1 MKISLGNGL
10 SFLAISTLLVGCQA
24 TDLSEEKNL
33 ENETSQETTDKR
45 VEKSEHGHNH
55 SHVEKKDKIY
65 AGYFKD
71 SQVQHRALSDWDGDW
86 QSVYPYLEDGS
97 LDEVFA
103 HKAEHEG
110 KKSAEDYKEYYRV
123 GYQTD
128 VDRIVIK
135 EDTITFYRG
144 EKEVKGQYIYDGYEI
159 LTYEAGNKGVRY
171 IFKLKEETQGL
182 PQYVQFSDHI
192 ISPKESDHYHLY
204 WGNDRQT
211 LLQEVNN
218 WPTFFPS
225 GMSGHDISHD
235 MISH

>member
-33 ENETSQETTDKR
+33 ENETSQEATDKR
-45 VEKSEHGHNH
+45 VEKVNMGIITLMS
-55 SHVEKKDKIY
+55 KKDKIY

-144 EKEVKGQYIYDGYEI
+144 KK
-159 LTYEAGNKGVRY
+159 R
-171 IFKLKEETQGL
+171 
-182 PQYVQFSDHI
+182 
-192 ISPKESDHYHLY
+192 
-204 WGNDRQT
+204 
-211 LLQEVNN
+211 
-218 WPTFFPS
+218 
-225 GMSGHDISHD
+225 
-235 MISH
+235 